1 MKRLIAFAV
10 LAAALSQP
18 AFAGDKGHERHMDKL
33 TQELRMNPEQAQQV
47 QAIMKEQH
55 EKMRALWDGAKGDR
69 EQTRSQADAL
79 HEETKARLSK
89 ILNADQMAKLDQMHQ
104 ERKTRM
110 GEHRKEREKFLDEMN
125 LSADQKS
132 QVQQILG
139 EQHEKKRALFDAEGD
154 RAAKRTQMEAL
165 HQETKTRL
173 ATVLNEEQMAKFD
186 AAHAKR
192 MEKRKSFRGRDRDG
206 EEKDDDKEES
216 EDSATD

>member
-33 TQELRMNPEQAQQV
+33 TQELQLNPEQAQQV

-55 EKMRALWDGAKGDR
+55 EKKRALWDQTKGDR
-69 EQTRSQADAL
+69 EQVRSQADAL
-79 HEETKARLSK
+79 HEETKTRLAK
-89 ILNADQMAKLDQMHQ
+89 VLNAEQMAKLDKMHE
-104 ERKTRM
+104 ERKGKM
-110 GEHRKEREKFLDEMN
+110 GEHRMDREKFLDEMN

-132 QVQQILG
+132 RVQEILK

-154 RAAKRTQMEAL
+154 RDAKRPQMEAL

-186 AAHAKR
+186 AAHQKR
-192 MEKRKSFRGRDRDG
+192 MERHKERKKDRD
-206 EEKDDDKEES
+206 
-216 EDSATD
+216 SAGSTAPQ

>member
-1 MKRLIAFAV
+1 MKRLIAYAV

-18 AFAGDKGHERHMDKL
+18 AFAGDKGHERHMDEL
-33 TQELRMNPEQAQQV
+33 TQELQLNPEQAQQV

-55 EKMRALWDGAKGDR
+55 EKKRALWDQAKGDR
-69 EQTRSQADAL
+69 EQARSQADAL

-89 ILNADQMAKLDQMHQ
+89 ILNADQMAKLDQMHE
-104 ERKTRM
+104 ERKGKM
-110 GEHRKEREKFLDEMN
+110 GEHRKEREKFIDEMN

-132 QVQQILG
+132 QVQQILS

-154 RAAKRTQMEAL
+154 RAAKRAQMEAL

-186 AAHAKR
+186 SAHAKR
-192 MEKRKSFRGRDRDG
+192 MEKRKEFHERRK
-206 EEKDDDKEES
+206 EKDEADTKQE
-216 EDSATD
+216 